1 MKGEDPAR
9 AIRNELRFEL
19 DRARKI
25 TSDLCRMLDHVRA
38 MYKPCPD
45 CVFDAAMAEALS
57 QAEAKC
63 DRYRVALADLLSE
76 VAQWIECEFIM
87 PGDDYVT
94 SFLQRHGIDPA
105 SIEGAEVTFDPAP
118 KPDPLPDRIM
128 SCGRCGEVAF
138 RWRLQSPAG
147 GHFCCLTC
155 GDPYV
160 LEDGGQGVDEDE
172 TEGVENENT

>member
-1 MKGEDPAR
+1 MSRLG
-9 AIRNELRFEL
+9 F
-19 DRARKI
+19 
-25 TSDLCRMLDHVRA
+25 DLC
-38 MYKPCPD
+38 
-45 CVFDAAMAEALS
+45 EN
-57 QAEAKC
+57 C
-63 DRYRVALADLLSE
+63 DRLWNEGGGHDVKTCPGCDLTEAIQGRYKAE
-76 VAQWIECEFIM
+76 VELK
-87 PGDDYVT
+87 
-94 SFLQRHGIDPA
+94 SFRAVLQEIRKQTWGWDFVIQKHGIDPA
-105 SIEGAEVTFDPAP
+105 GLNNEEDDPS

>member
-63 DRYRVALADLLSE
+63 EKYRAAPGRIHQTQEYYFGSQPTADPERTSTSGGRVEIRSTDLRMWSHRAWQRYRRA
-76 VAQWIECEFIM
+76 W
-87 PGDDYVT
+87 
-94 SFLQRHGIDPA
+94 QRIKEREQKA
-105 SIEGAEVTFDPAP
+105 
-118 KPDPLPDRIM
+118 
-128 SCGRCGEVAF
+128 
-138 RWRLQSPAG
+138 
-147 GHFCCLTC
+147 
-155 GDPYV
+155 
-160 LEDGGQGVDEDE
+160 
-172 TEGVENENT
+172 